1 MTTVNITTFAFNL
14 AAITRKTL
22 EASLPFH
29 TAYTGATPEQRKQLR
44 HDWMLGH
51 IQGTLYGAANMTK
64 EAERI
69 LSRGKGEGAKPAHI
83 KAIDKASSDFR
94 YHVVRPTAKANETKP
109 VRVPRELRTAIN
121 ALLEQGFTAQQIKA
135 CL

>member
-14 AAITRKTL
+14 AAITSKTL
-22 EASLPFH
+22 DASLPFH
-29 TAYTGATPEQRKQLR
+29 TAYTGATPEQQKQLR
-44 HDWMLGH
+44 HEWMLGH
-51 IQGTLYGAANMTK
+51 LAGALGVDLKTS
-64 EAERI
+64 ERI